1 MVAVKQKGRVMPHS
15 FAWRLPGYGSSVE
28 DRQIISARLPIRAFT
43 FACIF
48 LVVNQLIAAPA
59 SQPNVVIFFTDDQ
72 GTLDANCYGSTDLYT
87 PNIDRLAQEGVR
99 FTQAY
104 AHTVCCPARAPMLT
118 GRYPQRGGVNTWTQG
133 KMNDKNRHVNMF
145 QSEITLAEVLRD
157 AGYKTALFGKWHL
170 GADPDHGPTKQGFDE
185 FFGLRDG
192 FIDNYN
198 HYFLH
203 GKGFHDLYEGTE
215 EVFADGKYFPDMI
228 TDRALEF
235 IEQNKSDP
243 FFLHLAFNIPHYPEQ
258 PDLKFDKMYKD
269 LKEPRRSYAKM
280 ISTTDDRIG
289 QVITK
294 LELLGLIENT
304 IIVFMS
310 DNGYSEED
318 YYISVDNHTS
328 GLPKGANY
336 GANGG
341 GGNTGKWH
349 GHKGEFFEGGIR
361 VPAIIAYPSRLPQGI
376 VRDQAITIADWFP
389 TVLNLCNLPLPEV
402 KLDGKN
408 IISVIESADAPSP
421 HKILY
426 WQWEEGWAV
435 REGDWKLIGEG
446 ENAEFLGNLSDE
458 QPEVKNYIQT
468 EPQLTKKL
476 LALHEQWLKEV
487 MPQSQK

>member
-1 MVAVKQKGRVMPHS
+1 MFGTFS
-15 FAWRLPGYGSSVE
+15 
-28 DRQIISARLPIRAFT
+28 QIGIFL
-43 FACIF
+43 FACI
-48 LVVNQLIAAPA
+48 LVSVNLLIASPT
-59 SQPNVVIFFTDDQ
+59 SQPNIVIFLTDDQ
-72 GTLDANCYGSTDLYT
+72 GALDANCYGSTDLYT
-87 PNIDRLAQEGVR
+87 PNIDKLAQQGVR

-118 GRYPQRGGVNTWTQG
+118 GRHPQRGGINTWAQG
-133 KMNDKNRHVNMF
+133 KIDDSSRHVNMHR
-145 QSEITLAEVLRD
+145 SEITLAEVLSE

-170 GADPDHGPTKQGFDE
+170 GAHPDHGPTKQGFDE

-203 GKGFHDLYEGTE
+203 GKGFHDLFEGTQ
-215 EVFADGKYFPDMI
+215 EVFAEGKYFPDMI
-228 TDRALEF
+228 TERALNY
-235 IEQNKSDP
+235 IEQNRSRP

-258 PDLKFDKMYKD
+258 PDLRFDKRYKD
-269 LKEPRRSYAKM
+269 LPEPRRSYAKM

-289 QVITK
+289 QVVSK

-304 IIVFMS
+304 IIIFMS

-318 YYISVDNHTS
+318 YYIRVDNHAS

-341 GGNTGKWH
+341 GGNTGKWR
-349 GHKGEFFEGGIR
+349 GSKGEFFEGGIR
-361 VPAIIAYPSRLPQGI
+361 VPAIISFPSKLPKNV

-389 TVLNLCNLPLPEV
+389 TILGLCGLPLPDV

-408 IISVIESADAPSP
+408 LLPVIGSADTPSP
-421 HKILY
+421 HKVLY

-435 REGDWKLIGEG
+435 REGDWKLIGNG
-446 ENAEFLGNLSDE
+446 EDAEFLGNLTDE
-458 QPEVKNYIQT
+458 QPEVKNYVQIK
-468 EPQLTKKL
+468 PQLAERL
-476 LALHEQWLKEV
+476 LALHDAWLKEV
-487 MPQSQK
+487 LPESQK